1 MTTNLHDRL
10 DLERL
15 VAAGLV
21 ARVEHYETIS
31 STHDRAHEVARSTDP
46 GPLPLLV
53 VAEQQTAGRGRGS
66 NRWWTG
72 HGSLAFSLLFDPARR
87 TAANEPLPG
96 RSLAI
101 GAAIVDTVAP
111 LLPGHT
117 VGLHWPNDVFVG
129 EKKIAGT
136 LVDVL
141 AGGRHVLGIGL
152 NVNNTLSGAPDEVRG
167 RAASLCE
174 LSGERID
181 RTALLAALLVNVN
194 AALRDFVD
202 DPQAFGGQFQE
213 LCLQTGRDVT
223 IEAGGRRTTGRCV
236 GIGPDGALLLETGD
250 GLQRFYSGVLR

>member
-1 MTTNLHDRL
+1 MTADLHDRL
-10 DLERL
+10 DLQQL

-21 ARVEHYETIS
+21 ARVEHYETIT
-31 STHDRAHEVARSTDP
+31 STHDRAHEVARWADP

-72 HGSLAFSLLFDPARR
+72 HGSLAFSLLFDPAEGT
-87 TAANEPLPG
+87 TASEALPG

-111 LLPGHT
+111 LAPGHT

-152 NVNNTLSGAPDEVRG
+152 NVNNTLAGAPDEVRR
-167 RAASLCE
+167 RAVSLCE
-174 LSGERID
+174 LSGERLD
-181 RTALLAALLVNVN
+181 RTALLAALLVNVK
-194 AALRDFVD
+194 AALRDLAL
-202 DPQAFGGQFQE
+202 DPRAFGCRFQA
-213 LCLQTGRDVT
+213 LCLQVGRQLT
-223 IEAGGRRTTGRCV
+223 IEAGDRCTRGRCA
-236 GIGPDGALLLETGD
+236 GIAPDGALLLESGD